1 MVFWQPQLRPDV
13 LADDASIQQYAQGR
27 IGRAV
32 RRAPALRFIALDES
46 SNASPWLIVLSGQPR
61 AFDAPM
67 AADVAEWVAG
77 RAGIV
82 PMSQLVGVW
91 QRRGTAEYAEH
102 ELAWVRLL
110 DDALRE
116 VGYPARAWLLSHS
129 RGVRWIAWDDLLPP
143 RR

>member
-1 MVFWQPQLRPDV
+1 MVFWQPQLRPDT
-13 LADDASIQQYAQGR
+13 LADDVSIQQYAQGR
-27 IGRAV
+27 IGRAT
-32 RRAPALRFIALDES
+32 RREPALRFIALDENA
-46 SNASPWLIVLSGQPR
+46 NASPWLITLSGQPR

-67 AADVAEWVAG
+67 AGGVAG
-77 RAGIV
+77 RASIV
-82 PMSQLVGVW
+82 PISQLVCVW

-102 ELAWVRLL
+102 ELPWVRLL

-129 RGVRWIAWDDLLPP
+129 RGVRWIAWDDLLPE